1 MNNVF
6 NDFLMLANI
15 QFVENV
21 SLMVCELS
29 SVVLMQCM
37 QLFCIEGWGE
47 EG

>member
-21 SLMVCELS
+21 RNCS
-29 SVVLMQCM
+29 SVCAHVEKN
-37 QLFCIEGWGE
+37 FWVSS
-47 EG
+47 

>member
-21 SLMVCELS
+21 SG
-29 SVVLMQCM
+29 VLCLFMQR
-37 QLFCIEGWGE
+37 QIAAPGL
-47 EG
+47 